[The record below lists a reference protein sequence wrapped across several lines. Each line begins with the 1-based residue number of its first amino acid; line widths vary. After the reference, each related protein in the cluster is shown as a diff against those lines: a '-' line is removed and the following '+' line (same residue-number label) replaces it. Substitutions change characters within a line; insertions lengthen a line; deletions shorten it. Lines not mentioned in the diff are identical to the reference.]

1 MSKHYT
7 SEELLKFEDKELFAK
22 AYDALLSEY
31 DMLQARYDLL
41 AKLYKRNTVQLIRAN
56 QQIIDSITGEPNS
69 KIYELIDKIDE

>member
-7 SEELLKFEDKELFAK
+7 SEELLKLEDKEFFAK

-56 QQIIDSITGEPNS
+56 QQIIESITGEPNS